1 MRLYVKE
8 VLVRYPSV
16 MRCVVACGLL
26 LRYPSVMRCGVAC
39 GLLAAPKAISEA
51 DADAGQTV
59 NGRPV
64 SHK

>member
-39 GLLAAPKAISEA
+39 ELLAVQSNHLTVEA
-51 DADAGQTV
+51 DADCDG
-59 NGRPV
+59 
-64 SHK
+64 

>member
-39 GLLAAPKAISEA
+39 ELLAVQSNHLTVEA
-51 DADAGQTV
+51 DADWDG
-59 NGRPV
+59 
-64 SHK
+64 